1 MTDKSGANS
10 LNPIEAF
17 AMYYLQH
24 LMTCVVPKFHRELYS
39 IAYSG
44 VRRIA
49 IAAPRSFA
57 KSSVFSL
64 IYVLYLILMGGR
76 KKIYIFSNTATLAE
90 HWLREIKKEL
100 EENKYIL
107 ANFGSVKTDKW
118 TQDHIICR
126 VGNRK
131 VEVRARGKGAQTRGW
146 RPDTIILDD
155 IDDDDAVRSAD
166 RRDKD
171 KNWLDKELIN
181 TLEHDGQLIMI
192 GTVIHPLAL
201 LVDVMNRDG
210 YEVRK
215 YQAIQPDG
223 TLLWPEKWSKA
234 QLDERKRE
242 IGAIAFNSEFM
253 NDPIITEN
261 PVVVADWLRYYEDD
275 SKSFEEHKK
284 KGLYTV
290 VAIDPAISRREGS
303 DYTALVTVSATFDKE
318 PKFYIRVG
326 GVKRGHWP
334 LNKQISE
341 MDDMYRKFSAK
352 LMIIETIAYQQA
364 LSDEYQLYCEEHYRH
379 PKVKEIKPDKDKE
392 RRAHAVAPL
401 FEKGQVYF
409 DKSDIMTGKLIDEL
423 LMFPTGDNDDL
434 VDALVMCLGELK
446 KWCKRSQVKKT
457 SKPYIVLPGKRR
469 NSVTG
474 VV

>member
-1 MTDKSGANS
+1 MNKI

-24 LMTCVVPKFHRELYS
+24 IMLCVVPNFHRELYA
-39 IAYSG
+39 IAYSN

-49 IAAPRSFA
+49 VAAPRSFA

-64 IYVLYLILMGGR
+64 IYVLYLILLGDK

-100 EENKYIL
+100 EENQYIL
-107 ANFGSVKTDKW
+107 AHFGSVKTDKW

-146 RPDTIILDD
+146 RPDCIVLDD
-155 IDDDDAVRSAD
+155 IDDDDAVRSSD

-210 YEVRK
+210 YTVRK
-215 YQAIQPDG
+215 YQAIMPDG
-223 TLLWPEKWSKA
+223 SLLWPEKWSMS
-234 QLDERKRE
+234 QLMERKKE
-242 IGAIAFNSEFM
+242 IGSIAFNSEFM

-261 PVVVADWLRYYEDD
+261 PVVVAEWLQYYEDS
-275 SKSFEEHKK
+275 SKSFESDKK

-318 PKFYIRVG
+318 PKYYIRVG

-334 LNKQISE
+334 LNVQIRE
-341 MDDMYRKFSAK
+341 MDAMYREFHGKA
-352 LMIIETIAYQQA
+352 MIIETIAYQQA
-364 LSDEYQLYCEEHYRH
+364 LSDEYKLYCEEHHRH
-379 PKVKEIKPDKDKE
+379 PSVIEVKPDKDKE
-392 RRAHAVAPL
+392 RRTHSVAPL
-401 FEKGQVYF
+401 FERGQVYF
-409 DKSDIMTGKLIDEL
+409 DKSDVMTGKLIDEL

-434 VDALVMCLGELK
+434 VDALVNCLSVLR
-446 KWCKRSQVKKT
+446 KWSRRRQVKST
-457 SKPYIVLPGKRR
+457 SKPYIVLPNDGRRR

-474 VV
+474 CV